1 MPAYLMRILL
11 PVDLS
16 PRSVYAYDLA
26 RRIVAGSGGEIH
38 LLAIVPAPP
47 DAVFDTHG
55 QLKEDAGEDYTA
67 LKAELARLQATLE
80 EWRAP
85 KPEITQTT
93 AKIGRVEEDILA
105 YIQQQAVD
113 LVVIGASGATGLDE
127 WLRGSHTQHLVRT
140 SPAPVLSLKCDRS
153 QYLIEDIAL
162 ACDFRDAAPHNL
174 EIIKRVRDAFGAR
187 LHLLKVN
194 TPTDFEPTREV
205 QNHMR
210 NFAERNGLGEVVFQ
224 LYSDRSIEEGIAHF
238 SADTGIDF
246 IAIGAHQR
254 QAISRIF
261 RPSLVEHMVN
271 HLWQPI
277 LAFPLR

>member
-1 MPAYLMRILL
+1 MRILL

-16 PRSVYAYDLA
+16 PRSAYAYDLA
-26 RRIVAGSGGEIH
+26 RRITAGSGGEIH

-47 DAVFDTHG
+47 DAVFDTRG
-55 QLKEDAGEDYTA
+55 QLKEDGGEDYSA
-67 LKAELARLQATLE
+67 LKAELSRLQAALE
-80 EWRAP
+80 EWRVQ
-85 KPEITQTT
+85 KPEITQIT

-105 YIQQQAVD
+105 YIQAYAVD
-113 LVVIGASGATGLDE
+113 LVVIGAAGAGGLDE
-127 WLRGSHTQHLVRT
+127 WLRGSHTQHLVRNA
-140 SPAPVLSLKCDRS
+140 PAPVLSLKCDRS

-162 ACDFRDAAPHNL
+162 ACDFRDARPHNL
-174 EIIKRVRDAFGAR
+174 DVVRRVRDAFGAR

-194 TPTDFEPTREV
+194 TPSDFESTREV

-210 NFAERNGLGEVVFQ
+210 DFAERNGLGEVVFQ
-224 LYSDRSIEEGIAHF
+224 LYSDRTVEEGIAHF

-246 IAIGAHQR
+246 VAIGAHQR
-254 QAISRIF
+254 QGISRIF

-277 LAFPLR
+277 LAFPLK